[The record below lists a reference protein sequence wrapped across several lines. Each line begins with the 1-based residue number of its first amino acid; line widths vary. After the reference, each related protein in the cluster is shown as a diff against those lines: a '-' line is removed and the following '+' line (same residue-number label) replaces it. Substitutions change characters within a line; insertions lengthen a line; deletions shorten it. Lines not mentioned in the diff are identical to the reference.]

1 MRNFGQPTTVD
12 GIKAIRMSAS
22 TDTFSFNNSIS
33 SSCYLQDRSGLSPGA
48 MDLGPCAEGAPMV
61 ASFPHFLH
69 ADQRWTDKKNV
80 GGNISIN
87 TFFDC
92 SYLSSVSGVTA
103 PSPSLHEMF
112 LTVEPTLGIPV
123 QAQVRFQLSLALR
136 RDAAF
141 PPLSQL
147 RLDEDEVLV
156 MPLLWVQEGFDSLG
170 GARAAALAMALA
182 APKIAGGAVLVLL
195 FLPGS
200 SFEILG

>member
-1 MRNFGQPTTVD
+1 M
-12 GIKAIRMSAS
+12 
-22 TDTFSFNNSIS
+22 
-33 SSCYLQDRSGLSPGA
+33 
-48 MDLGPCAEGAPMV
+48 
-61 ASFPHFLH
+61 
-69 ADQRWTDKKNV
+69 
-80 GGNISIN
+80 GGNISRT

-147 RLDEDEVLV
+147 RLDEDEVLAL
-156 MPLLWVQEGFDSLG
+156 PLLWVQEGFDSLG

-195 FLPGS
+195 FLPGI
-200 SFEILG
+200 SFEMLC